1 MRDSAVFPEESDD
14 CAILLDELAIGDGNG
29 IYGFGSVLSVL
40 IKEADIDGVRRH
52 LDVAAA
58 NGFAASA
65 GHLCLAARIPRN
77 VCADAGRRRRAR
89 DVLLAVASSANERT
103 LGQRV
108 VLTELWSREH
118 DLGGKDPEWRSVRV
132 WGYLSDSA
140 VTVLHQFAWEG
151 DADAV
156 ARVLALRQCSASV
169 VNAVC
174 GDYID
179 CADDEQPL
187 EVSGEATALH
197 YACLAGRP
205 AVVKVLLSDGRAD
218 VNARCSL
225 GGSTLSF
232 CGSGIPTFQGRINH
246 SLAECVRALS
256 LDSRLDD
263 ESWWYPGIDLEDGN
277 GPPRRH
283 VLNKLARFGGLELT
297 YHALAANKE
306 LNVDDAAYGDGH
318 KSVVEMCADS
328 TYADSARARTHHD
341 GLFPTLMFLVD
352 VANAGSFQ
360 KWRAERARDML
371 VLRLLVTKARHKR
384 RRREMT
390 LVDRF
395 FLLRDDAIFL
405 HVLGFCWFLNPRS
418 RVPSVRDHYYSRH
431 LREGITTV
439 ERCEEAFEIANEQVE
454 EDPMGLG
461 LYDHAPASMP
471 LRTCLADAASLVRA
485 NLSAADR
492 AAFDAM
498 MERADE

>member
-1 MRDSAVFPEESDD
+1 MQPPVV
-14 CAILLDELAIGDGNG
+14 CELPA
-29 IYGFGSVLSVL
+29 
-40 IKEADIDGVRRH
+40 RRSRQPQ
-52 LDVAAA
+52 LRSAAA
-58 NGFAASA
+58 VAPLPPYF
-65 GHLCLAARIPRN
+65 
-77 VCADAGRRRRAR
+77 R
-89 DVLLAVASSANERT
+89 D
-103 LGQRV
+103 
-108 VLTELWSREH
+108 H
-118 DLGGKDPEWRSVRV
+118 
-132 WGYLSDSA
+132 
-140 VTVLHQFAWEG
+140 
-151 DADAV
+151 
-156 ARVLALRQCSASV
+156 
-169 VNAVC
+169 
-174 GDYID
+174 
-179 CADDEQPL
+179 
-187 EVSGEATALH
+187 
-197 YACLAGRP
+197 
-205 AVVKVLLSDGRAD
+205 
-218 VNARCSL
+218 
-225 GGSTLSF
+225 
-232 CGSGIPTFQGRINH
+232 
-246 SLAECVRALS
+246 
-256 LDSRLDD
+256 
-263 ESWWYPGIDLEDGN
+263 
-277 GPPRRH
+277 H
-283 VLNKLARFGGLELT
+283 VGT
-297 YHALAANKE
+297 
-306 LNVDDAAYGDGH
+306 YGDGH

-384 RRREMT
+384 QRREMT